1 MCRVVNFGPS
11 LHFFFFTEQAKD
23 KTAHSAQM
31 MQLLGEIQ
39 QMIERVIDCVERVLS
54 DNTIP
59 MERLDQIDDMTEEQ
73 VVRAL

>member
-1 MCRVVNFGPS
+1 
-11 LHFFFFTEQAKD
+11 
-23 KTAHSAQM
+23 M